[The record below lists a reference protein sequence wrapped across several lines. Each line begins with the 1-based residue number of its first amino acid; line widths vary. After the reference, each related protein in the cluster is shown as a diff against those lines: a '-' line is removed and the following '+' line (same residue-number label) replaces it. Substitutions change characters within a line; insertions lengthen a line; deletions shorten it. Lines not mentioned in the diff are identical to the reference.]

1 MNWCWFG
8 TVTLLYHKY
17 VFQDIKREGSRSKDS
32 RQGGERERER
42 ESYSNI
48 PELSSKKEHP
58 PPQPTILTFHPKP
71 VVPFLLQHSAT

>member
-8 TVTLLYHKY
+8 TITLLYHKY

-32 RQGGERERER
+32 RQGAERER
-42 ESYSNI
+42 ESRTVTSQNY
-48 PELSSKKEHP
+48 HP
-58 PPQPTILTFHPKP
+58 KRNTPPQPTILTFHPKP

>member
-42 ESYSNI
+42 ESRTVTSQNY
-48 PELSSKKEHP
+48 HP
-58 PPQPTILTFHPKP
+58 KRNTPQPTILTFHPKP